1 MARHQTMTVTGLR
14 TVVWTAVGVGILAL
28 PIMAPPSVQ
37 LIYNAT
43 ASAPLG
49 WYAVVLVTTPRV
61 GDVLLAHLPSSAA
74 TIADERHYL
83 PQSVPILKR
92 VGAVAGQRVCVRN
105 GVLTIDREPPVRLLP
120 RDGVGRLLTPWPGC
134 RALNPEE
141 VFLLSHDSPASFDSR
156 YFGPIPK
163 QLIIGR
169 AVALW
174 TW

>member
-1 MARHQTMTVTGLR
+1 MTVTGLR
-14 TVVWTAVGVGILAL
+14 TVVWAALGVGVIAL

-49 WYAVVLVTTPRV
+49 WYAVVSVTTPRV
-61 GDVLLAHLPSSAA
+61 RDVVLARLPSSAA
-74 TIADERHYL
+74 ALAEQRHYL

-105 GVLTIDREPPVRLLP
+105 GVLTIDRELPVRLLE
-120 RDGVGRLLTPWPGC
+120 RDGLGRPLTPWPGC

-141 VFLLSHDSPASFDSR
+141 VFLLSHDSLSSFDSR